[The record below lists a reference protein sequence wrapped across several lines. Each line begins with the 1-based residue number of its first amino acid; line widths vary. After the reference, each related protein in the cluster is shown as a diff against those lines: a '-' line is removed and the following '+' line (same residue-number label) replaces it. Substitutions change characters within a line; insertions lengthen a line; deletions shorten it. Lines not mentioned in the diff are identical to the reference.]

1 MSQKLRW
8 KKITRLK
15 ETGAVVSNCILFME
29 RMDYIDKAK
38 ARFLALN
45 WVTNNG
51 FIFFFF
57 ISLEFITVIYSL
69 SAEWHWTCYLSTI
82 YLCSIALE
90 WKNSRN
96 CRTGGLSFSV
106 LLCTVS
112 LSNTLHPMANCTV
125 CHILKQVIQ
134 ILRDRNFLDFLLYQ
148 RESDA
153 IGSNKKIL

>member
-57 ISLEFITVIYSL
+57 SFRLNLSPLFIACLLNDIEHAIYQQFIFV
-69 SAEWHWTCYLSTI
+69 A
-82 YLCSIALE
+82 
-90 WKNSRN
+90 
-96 CRTGGLSFSV
+96 
-106 LLCTVS
+106 
-112 LSNTLHPMANCTV
+112 
-125 CHILKQVIQ
+125 
-134 ILRDRNFLDFLLYQ
+134 
-148 RESDA
+148 
-153 IGSNKKIL
+153 